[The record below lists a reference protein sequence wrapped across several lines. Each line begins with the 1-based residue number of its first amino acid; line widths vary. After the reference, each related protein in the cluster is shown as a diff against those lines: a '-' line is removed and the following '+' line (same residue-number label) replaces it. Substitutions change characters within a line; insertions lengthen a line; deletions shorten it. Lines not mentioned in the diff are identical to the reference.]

1 METESAVREREETRL
16 APPGEYNVVMYND
29 DVTPFSLVMMILVDV
44 FGYEKEAALMKT
56 DGIQASGSGVVGAYI
71 KSVAELKVEL
81 CHKIT
86 DAAGYPLRVE
96 IKEA

>member
-1 METESAVREREETRL
+1 METESAVREREDARL

-44 FGYEKEAALMKT
+44 FGYEKEAALIKT
-56 DGIQASGSGVVGAYI
+56 DGIQASGSDVVGTYI